1 MWNVHVPFVRQS
13 TPVSSQSPQ
22 HAYKVICRLQ
32 RSPCGKYNLPE
43 NEKKKNQVCCV
54 LSSLREASEQV
65 IVMLIT
71 ISPSVQIIC
80 GASQIKLCSVL
91 YVLILILDQV

>member
-1 MWNVHVPFVRQS
+1 MWNVHVPFVRQG

-43 NEKKKNQVCCV
+43 NEKKNQVGCV

-65 IVMLIT
+65 IVMNADYKYLPVFK
-71 ISPSVQIIC
+71 SFV
-80 GASQIKLCSVL
+80 GLVK
-91 YVLILILDQV
+91 